1 MTYTEALE
9 VKETLLQIRDHI
21 PATHVDRIFH
31 YYKSYIDPHAG
42 KPCTCSPKDWNRMLI
57 QLRDKVEQTITSYE
71 VPENQQQTTV
81 QEEEAGSPSKRGRK
95 KGSTG
100 TV

>member
-1 MTYTEALE
+1 MTHTEALE

-42 KPCTCSPKDWNRMLI
+42 KPCTCSPKDWNRMLT
-57 QLRDKVEQTITSYE
+57 QLRDKVEQTLISYDL
-71 VPENQQQTTV
+71 PENKQQTTV
-81 QEEEAGSPSKRGRK
+81 QEEETHSTPKRGRK
-95 KGSTG
+95 KGATAAL
-100 TV
+100 